1 MLFWGVIMGMIKKFI
16 AYYRPHMKL
25 FAADMFCALL
35 VAVCGVLYP
44 VVTRRIINQY
54 VPEHNARMILL
65 CGAVLLGIY
74 FLKAGLNYFIQYYG
88 HAMGVRITID
98 MRAAA
103 FNHLQRLPFSYFDQ
117 TKSGTIMSRIIND
130 TFEIAELS
138 HHGPEDLF
146 ISIVTMAASF
156 WILSMT
162 SLPLTLIIFAFLPFL
177 LWFTMAKR
185 IRLSQT
191 AMKTRV
197 EIGEVNAELEN
208 SIAGVRVS
216 KAYESSKHEIKKFQS
231 GIKLYAAAREEQYRA
246 MAEFFSG
253 TGLIM
258 DLLVLVTLISGGLF
272 AYYEKINIGDF
283 TAYLLFV
290 GLFTEPIK
298 KLINFVEQLQL
309 GMSGFVRIQEL
320 MDIPPEEDEPG
331 AAELE
336 KVRGNILFDR
346 VTFRY
351 EAHDGAERPGS
362 GESHAKQP
370 NGADGGAR
378 GDGAQDS
385 GSHDSDTPGG
395 EARDNGSRDGE
406 ARDSG
411 TRDNG
416 SPDGEARDS
425 GAHDGEARDN
435 VSRDSGS
442 REKAHHVLEDLVLEI
457 KAGQTVALVGPS
469 GAGKSTLCHLLPR
482 FYDLDGG
489 RILLDGVDIRSY
501 TRLSLRRKIGM
512 VQQDTFLFAGSVRD
526 NIAYGNFGATDQ
538 EIIAAAKS
546 ANIHEFVENLP
557 DGYDTYVG
565 ERGVMLSGGQKQRV
579 SIARVFLKDPPIL
592 ILDEA
597 TSSLDNTTELAIQHE
612 LDRLSVGRTT
622 LVVAHR
628 LSTIRGADKIVF
640 VADSGILEEG
650 THDELM
656 ARGGAYAQLSLSKNT
671 KP

>member
-1 MLFWGVIMGMIKKFI
+1 MVYAILGVIMGMVKKFI

-25 FAADMFCALL
+25 FLADMFCALL

-54 VPEHNARMILL
+54 VPDHDARMILL
-65 CGAVLLGIY
+65 SGAVLLGIY

-177 LWFTMAKR
+177 LWFTLAKR

-336 KVRGNILFDR
+336 KVRGDILFDR

-351 EAHDGAERPGS
+351 EAHDNGTHGGGTPSG

-370 NGADGGAR
+370 SGADGGVRDGDSVRDDSDAR
-378 GDGAQDS
+378 GG
-385 GSHDSDTPGG
+385 GSHNGG
-395 EARDNGSRDGE
+395 ARDNGAHGGE
-406 ARDSG
+406 TPSGG
-411 TRDNG
+411 TRDG
-416 SPDGEARDS
+416 
-425 GAHDGEARDN
+425 
-435 VSRDSGS
+435 VS
-442 REKAHHVLEDLVLEI
+442 REKTHHVLEDLVLEI

-482 FYDLDGG
+482 FYDLDSG

-538 EIIAAAKS
+538 AIIAAAKS
-546 ANIHEFVENLP
+546 ANIHEFIESLP
-557 DGYDTYVG
+557 EGYDTYVG

-628 LSTIRGADKIVF
+628 LSTIRSADKIVF